1 MQHLS
6 TSIENLYTNN
16 YLLKLNNSWQEY
28 VDQTESWSIS
38 GVLRQRDFFTDR
50 VRPYLERNNKI
61 FVIVYNALRYEID
74 DEFVRLIR
82 MEDRYEA
89 EIEPAV
95 TVLPSYTQ
103 LGMAALLPHT
113 HLGINPDKGSGV
125 VYIDTEKDTRGTD
138 NRAKILAKSA
148 RGTAILSEDFMQ
160 MTRDETRELAKAN
173 DVIYVYHNHID
184 KIGDDRDSEER
195 VFEAVEKTLK
205 ELLDLVKKLQ
215 SNANAYNFLL
225 TADHGFIYQNNELD
239 ESDFLSE
246 VPQGQNI
253 IHTDRRFVIGQN
265 LRDQNGLKT
274 FTASQIGLDGDFV
287 VQFPKSI
294 NRLRK
299 KGSGSRYVH
308 GGVALQEIV
317 VPVVT
322 INKKRTSDVRRVD
335 VAIIRGVNQVITSG
349 QLTVK
354 LYQKEP
360 VSEKVQPRTLRIGL
374 YTQDGKLVSD
384 SQELIFDLTAE
395 NERDREKAV
404 RLILSKE
411 AEAYN
416 NKNVYV
422 RLLER
427 ETGTSY
433 DVEYESAE
441 YLLRR
446 SFTSDFDF

>member
-1 MQHLS
+1 M
-6 TSIENLYTNN
+6 
-16 YLLKLNNSWQEY
+16 
-28 VDQTESWSIS
+28 
-38 GVLRQRDFFTDR
+38 
-50 VRPYLERNNKI
+50 
-61 FVIVYNALRYEID
+61 
-74 DEFVRLIR
+74 
-82 MEDRYEA
+82 
-89 EIEPAV
+89 
-95 TVLPSYTQ
+95 
-103 LGMAALLPHT
+103 
-113 HLGINPDKGSGV
+113 
-125 VYIDTEKDTRGTD
+125 
-138 NRAKILAKSA
+138 
-148 RGTAILSEDFMQ
+148 
-160 MTRDETRELAKAN
+160 
-173 DVIYVYHNHID
+173 
-184 KIGDDRDSEER
+184 
-195 VFEAVEKTLK
+195 
-205 ELLDLVKKLQ
+205 LV
-215 SNANAYNFLL
+215 
-225 TADHGFIYQNNELD
+225 TADHGFIYQNDELA
-239 ESDFLSE
+239 ESDFLSVE
-246 VPQGQNI
+246 PHGQNLI
-253 IHTDRRFVIGQN
+253 NTDRRFVIGQK
-265 LRDQNGLKT
+265 LQLQPSLKA
-274 FTASQIGLDGDFV
+274 FTAAQVGLDGDFE

-317 VPVVT
+317 IPVVR

-349 QLTVK
+349 QLAIK

-384 SQELIFDLTAE
+384 SQELVFDLTAE

-411 AEAYN
+411 AEAFN

-433 DVEYESAE
+433 DIEYESAE